1 MPDHAASIVQ
11 VVRRIDGEE
20 LDFSVASLQTVDR
33 LLDRFHDAGDDPNCM
48 AETLFQFGSY
58 IGEVI
63 VHQANGTWVTVPPEH
78 PLGGGWPLVEV
89 SGERLVNPIG
99 KAFARVSNG
108 QGDSVAYFY
117 QALVAT

>member
-1 MPDHAASIVQ
+1 MELRLPFPPTPEYMPDHAASIVQ

-89 SGERLVNPIG
+89 SGERPSTRL
-99 KAFARVSNG
+99 ARRLR
-108 QGDSVAYFY
+108 A
-117 QALVAT
+117 